1 MTRWEKKE
9 RNKMMEKSVVLISF
23 FCWFYQRIHL
33 QMLSCRLSFHSRTVC
48 EQMNMSVLSKW
59 YVCTIY
65 TYKIMCDKRTHCTFA
80 EMIKQNNK
88 IQYPSY
94 LKSAFIRHRLT
105 HTLNDWNANSY
116 SIIQRPT
123 CKESEGTMW
132 KNVITA
138 KVSEKRE
145 IFKLF

>member
-1 MTRWEKKE
+1 MAEREKNEIKRWKKVLCSSLFSVDFINGYTYKCSHVACLSTVAYE
-9 RNKMMEKSVVLISF
+9 YEYAFKMI
-23 FCWFYQRIHL
+23 YI
-33 QMLSCRLSFHSRTVC
+33 
-48 EQMNMSVLSKW
+48 
-59 YVCTIY
+59 YV
-65 TYKIMCDKRTHCTFA
+65 YKIMCDKRTHCTFA

-94 LKSAFIRHRLT
+94 LKSAFIRHTLT
-105 HTLNDWNANSY
+105 EWNPSSY

-138 KVSEKRE
+138 NEERKKE
-145 IFKLF
+145 IFKPF